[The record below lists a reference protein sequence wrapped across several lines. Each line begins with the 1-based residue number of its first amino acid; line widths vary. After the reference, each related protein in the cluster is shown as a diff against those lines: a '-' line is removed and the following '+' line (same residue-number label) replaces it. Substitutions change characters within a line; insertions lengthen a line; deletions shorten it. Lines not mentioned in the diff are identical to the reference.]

1 MVVRNG
7 STVACKK
14 RVNSHSHR
22 CQGDWVNLEV
32 TGREKAESVVI
43 LLIRNEDHWHGGNTG
58 CGDGE

>member
-1 MVVRNG
+1 MDWFIHH
-7 STVACKK
+7 
-14 RVNSHSHR
+14 VNIQAYEA
-22 CQGDWVNLEV
+22 QGDWVNLEV